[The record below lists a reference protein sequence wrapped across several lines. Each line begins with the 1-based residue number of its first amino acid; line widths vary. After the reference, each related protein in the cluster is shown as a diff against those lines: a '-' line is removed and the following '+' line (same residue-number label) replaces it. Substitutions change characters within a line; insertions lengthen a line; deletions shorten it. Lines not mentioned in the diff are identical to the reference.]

1 MEMGRWATACGWA
14 VFAKPRW
21 REPVAPPTI
30 RALKAA
36 TNAHTW
42 AAGRALGWQRW
53 NGEKEKKRGGGSSP
67 TSLGSLGGG
76 GGGDGPT
83 RVGGGPGR
91 YSPPLWR
98 KAAVGGL
105 SPRAGRG
112 CWARRGAAAGRA
124 ERWCR
129 AHPQGGGGGASR
141 DRQAW
146 QSQPPYRRG
155 GRRLGA
161 LAPPPTCPPPPPTT
175 AARRPRARDAR
186 VTCRRCR
193 RHRRRNGGG
202 ASPRC
207 LPPPPLSCG
216 GGGGRGSCGGHRWW
230 WWWWW
235 LFIPPTP
242 PSSPPVPRW
251 VVGRLRLRGGRD
263 GTGRDVTGRDGT
275 GRDVTRPRRP
285 LSVCRAHAASPF
297 FVCVF
302 LYFFFCL
309 ALVCCSCVEG
319 GSLVWCGR
327 RRLPPS
333 RA

>member
-230 WWWWW
+230 WWW